1 MLLGEEVAKWVWLG
15 ISFGLFCLQGLCP
28 LANECL
34 CALQPGAKLEP
45 QGRTGAR
52 AQAGGHSL
60 ILRHGGGTCS
70 AESGS
75 KAPPPPSPCLGTQ
88 TLQYKCLHR
97 EVPLLCVS
105 PNVVR
110 NSRLGQ
116 RKEAFSREAA
126 LAPSW
131 AKRRERML
139 SLMKAECLLRFTRK
153 HLLGSWWRVRYDEHV
168 DSVGFVFNMLS
179 YHLLP
184 HSPAEYSRNRY
195 CPIVKMGKLV
205 KVSLLRSKWKPDVRS
220 LMLGRC

>member
-1 MLLGEEVAKWVWLG
+1 MLLGEEVAKWVWSGL
-15 ISFGLFCLQGLCP
+15 SSGLFCLQGLCP
-28 LANECL
+28 LANEYL
-34 CALQPGAKLEP
+34 CALHPAAKLEP
-45 QGRTGAR
+45 KGRTEPGPRLA
-52 AQAGGHSL
+52 GHSP
-60 ILRHGGGTCS
+60 ILRHGGGGTCT
-70 AESGS
+70 AESES
-75 KAPPPPSPCLGTQ
+75 KAPPPSPLPWDQ
-88 TLQYKCLHR
+88 TLQYKCHHR
-97 EVPLLCVS
+97 EVQLLCVS

-139 SLMKAECLLRFTRK
+139 SLMKVECLLRFTRK
-153 HLLGSWWRVRYDEHV
+153 PLLGSWWIRRYDEHV
-168 DSVGFVFNMLS
+168 NSVGFVFNMLS

-205 KVSLLRSKWKPDVRS
+205 KVSLLCSKGKPDVRS